1 MTHLSSGN
9 YSDQQK
15 SPDNGHTRDIMQL
28 QHAAPERRATVLV
41 FSMLAVLEATR
52 TDRLAGGDG
61 SALELHRECFVARL
75 KLTILH

>member
-41 FSMLAVLEATR
+41 FSMLAVLRPQEQ
-52 TDRLAGGDG
+52 TDWL
-61 SALELHRECFVARL
+61 VAMGAHWNFTVSVLWRV
-75 KLTILH
+75 